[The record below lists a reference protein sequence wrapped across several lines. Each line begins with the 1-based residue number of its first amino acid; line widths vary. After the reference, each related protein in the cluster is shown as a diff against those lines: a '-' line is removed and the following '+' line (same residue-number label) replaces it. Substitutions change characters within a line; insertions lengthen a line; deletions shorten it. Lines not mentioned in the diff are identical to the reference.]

1 MCWWPLEWSEASR
14 ADFSTF
20 RWPGLLLH
28 IGGRSELWGSL
39 AFSVKHRHLLWL
51 RSQPLFPLH
60 FWFPL
65 SSENWQSS
73 WRNIVLSATLQFNYR
88 VPAGGKVLSGSESPS
103 DQSVILLVD
112 DGSATGQEI
121 RKDLP
126 FGVSLWMGDK
136 GWAWKGLV
144 APKGWC
150 GWGWN
155 KGKSEG
161 RTGWHGLCVPFP
173 SVARLRALASGHTTF
188 LKPEEQDSEGRGSK
202 GRGSEG
208 RGHGGHALSAS
219 PNLQG
224 TLS

>member
-1 MCWWPLEWSEASR
+1 MY
-14 ADFSTF
+14 
-20 RWPGLLLH
+20 LL
-28 IGGRSELWGSL
+28 
-39 AFSVKHRHLLWL
+39 
-51 RSQPLFPLH
+51 
-60 FWFPL
+60 
-65 SSENWQSS
+65 
-73 WRNIVLSATLQFNYR
+73 
-88 VPAGGKVLSGSESPS
+88 GGKSYPGSESPS

-112 DGSATGQEI
+112 DGSATGQKI

-173 SVARLRALASGHTTF
+173 PIARLRALASGHTTF
-188 LKPEEQDSEGRGSK
+188 LKPEEQDSEGRGSE
-202 GRGSEG
+202 GVWLLEAWPWRSCPFSLSQPPGNAVLILGSCFLQSP
-208 RGHGGHALSAS
+208 AMYMSQILWKAS
-219 PNLQG
+219 FQFSGNESRCTDSDMQKI
-224 TLS
+224 S